1 MYSSSTEKSNITD
14 VLAYLKSLKMSV
26 EQLKIRQIVDENQ
39 SVKHEMDM
47 RLSTTS
53 DKPIFQFYND
63 LDALPYIESIE
74 IEIIK

>member
-1 MYSSSTEKSNITD
+1 MT
-14 VLAYLKSLKMSV
+14 V
-26 EQLKIRQIVDENQ
+26 EQLKIRQIWIKDQ
-39 SVKHEMDM
+39 SIKHEMDF

-53 DKPIFQFYND
+53 EKPIFQFYND